1 MDSEKLDGLL
11 RQLCAYGVSSYR
23 DGSVSIEFLAPQG
36 GGVHFEDEDTA
47 PWAGGS
53 AKVATAT
60 EGTFLA
66 NPDAATPDNT
76 DVITLSR
83 MLKGHMERG

>member
-1 MDSEKLDGLL
+1 MDSEKLDELL
-11 RQLCAYGVSSYR
+11 RTLSAHGVSSYR
-23 DGSVSIEFLAPQG
+23 DGSVSIEFALPARA
-36 GGVHFEDEDTA
+36 FEDEATT

-53 AKVATAT
+53 AKLANPA
-60 EGTFLA
+60 EGSFLA
-66 NPDAATPDNT
+66 NPDVAASDDQ